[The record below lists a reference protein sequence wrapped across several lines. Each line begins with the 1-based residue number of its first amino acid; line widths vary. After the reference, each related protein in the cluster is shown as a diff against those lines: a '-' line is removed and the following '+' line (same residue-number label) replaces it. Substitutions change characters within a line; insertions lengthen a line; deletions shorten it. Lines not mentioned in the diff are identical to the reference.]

1 LALFKVM
8 LVEMEHQVQVQ
19 ALAALAVVAE
29 LAQ

>member
-1 LALFKVM
+1 M